1 VNAPSYHDLHVTTA
15 EIERTSIFHL
25 PYGLAVQCSRVS
37 GWQLWR
43 TAMSMRDWTLL
54 GGEYEG
60 PDRWLVLDV
69 AGTVIVNSR
78 DREESPEEVVSS

>member
-1 VNAPSYHDLHVTTA
+1 MTAPSYHDLHVTTP
-15 EIERTSIFHL
+15 EIERASIFNL
-25 PYGLAVQCSRVS
+25 PYELTVQCSRVS

-43 TAMSMRDWTLL
+43 TARSMRDWTLL

-78 DREESPEEVVSS
+78 DRQDQEEEKIT